1 MADPKYANLPGL
13 DLEAPDVYET
23 DDRPEVDQFS
33 TDNGP
38 DDVVETLHVTANE
51 AFGKFKNKHLDT
63 SRLDFSDTIRKSR
76 LQGGYVAWSG
86 DLEAVGANSGEPETI
101 VQKYQRLNCEV
112 RELLDEIQKAKE
124 DEGGDSTALGVTS
137 GGKPGQSLAAIAK
150 QTTQLQDTLAN
161 LKLEETLGS
170 ELIKRLDDPSGSAK
184 EKLLLQLEALKN
196 VKPSSS
202 GKAGQSSSCGGSDNL
217 TYELLMKP
225 ETSKLDDQKRIA
237 QLDKRLEHLEKIL
250 AYTPENMG
258 ELSMETNAKT
268 VTGALG
274 VLSQRMD
281 LLTPGHLD
289 AVEGRLAALT
299 QKMNNIAEAKT
310 KASVLEDAEK
320 QSKISELYDV
330 CVKAEANAVVLP
342 NIVDRLDSLQTL
354 HQQASQFSKALTQLD
369 TVQQKLDSSLG
380 SNQKILM
387 ETQAKFSENLS
398 NIQNNFEN
406 IEQRLNAL
414 QEK

>member
-1 MADPKYANLPGL
+1 
-13 DLEAPDVYET
+13 
-23 DDRPEVDQFS
+23 
-33 TDNGP
+33 
-38 DDVVETLHVTANE
+38 
-51 AFGKFKNKHLDT
+51 
-63 SRLDFSDTIRKSR
+63 
-76 LQGGYVAWSG
+76 
-86 DLEAVGANSGEPETI
+86 
-101 VQKYQRLNCEV
+101 
-112 RELLDEIQKAKE
+112 
-124 DEGGDSTALGVTS
+124 
-137 GGKPGQSLAAIAK
+137 
-150 QTTQLQDTLAN
+150 
-161 LKLEETLGS
+161 
-170 ELIKRLDDPSGSAK
+170 
-184 EKLLLQLEALKN
+184 
-196 VKPSSS
+196 
-202 GKAGQSSSCGGSDNL
+202 L

-330 CVKAEANAVVLP
+330 CMKAEANAVVLP